1 MQSEQYIVAVRQR
14 PSEGSDPG
22 DLLYVPAHLASI
34 DVPTYTWLMGL
45 KTIVGEETKNES
57 LEP

>member
-1 MQSEQYIVAVRQR
+1 MQSEQHIVAVYQR

-34 DVPTYTWLMGL
+34 DVSIYTWLMDL
-45 KTIVGEETKNES
+45 KTIVGEATKK
-57 LEP
+57 

>member
-1 MQSEQYIVAVRQR
+1 MQSDQYIVAVRQK

-34 DVPTYTWLMGL
+34 NFPTYTWLTGL
-45 KTIVGEETKNES
+45 KTIVGEATKK
-57 LEP
+57 